1 MSKEL
6 EKIAKGQYLNTLINA
21 KNLCDLRTLGIE
33 RKGYI
38 KHALSWAIEK
48 EIPPTSEEVCKAL
61 ENYFGFTHYYQD
73 NFFYRSDGMKYI
85 WAVKRSGVLEIG
97 HVYETL
103 PTHLFIMIGKF
114 YESEVSKNV

>member
-6 EKIAKGQYLNTLINA
+6 EALEKIGNILATGGAVINQTTNFEILKQA
-21 KNLCDLRTLGIE
+21 LVELEILR
-33 RKGYI
+33 KV
-38 KHALSWAIEK
+38 
-48 EIPPTSEEVCKAL
+48 PTSEEVCKAL
-61 ENYFGFTHYYQD
+61 ENYFGYPHYYQD

-97 HVYETL
+97 HAYETL

-114 YESEVSKNV
+114 YKSEVEKYV